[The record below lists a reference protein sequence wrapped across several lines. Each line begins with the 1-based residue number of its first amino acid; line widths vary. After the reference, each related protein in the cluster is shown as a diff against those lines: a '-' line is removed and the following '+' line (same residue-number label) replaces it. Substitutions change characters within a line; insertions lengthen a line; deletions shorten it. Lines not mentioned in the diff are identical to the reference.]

1 MCVCARAR
9 VRVALLCAYTPP
21 CATRACDRSQKEQD
35 KAYVQKL
42 MELGT
47 EAGMEAVPE
56 ERAQALEL
64 YRKEGDTSPP
74 SHVFFTKK

>member
-1 MCVCARAR
+1 MRTADNCGTVQQ
-9 VRVALLCAYTPP
+9 LLAIWRLSRFDP
-21 CATRACDRSQKEQD
+21 
-35 KAYVQKL
+35 YVFLQIRPGL